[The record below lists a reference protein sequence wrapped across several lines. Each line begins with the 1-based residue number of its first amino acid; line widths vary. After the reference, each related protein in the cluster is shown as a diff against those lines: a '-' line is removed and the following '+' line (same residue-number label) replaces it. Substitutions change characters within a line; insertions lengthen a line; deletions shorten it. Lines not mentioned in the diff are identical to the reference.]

1 MVTTPARCD
10 LCSTITRI
18 LLAKIEIQLDLTS
31 KNGGV
36 EQTKLGFANKNG
48 QPPAVFFFF
57 PVTVTFTGLKPAFY
71 MRNVFSLYIRPGFI
85 LILIADFT

>member
-1 MVTTPARCD
+1 MVTPPARCD

-48 QPPAVFFFF
+48 QPPAVFFFS
-57 PVTVTFTGLKPAFY
+57 
-71 MRNVFSLYIRPGFI
+71 REQSHSLG
-85 LILIADFT
+85 